1 MTLSPDGYRGLDST
15 VEEIDGVHGR
25 DVEAHEDDWVTHRNY
40 GVDEGRGAVFS
51 RFEGPGRE
59 ARLRVHMEAHG

>member
-25 DVEAHEDDWVTHRNY
+25 GVEAQEDGCVTHRNY
-40 GVDEGRGAVFS
+40 GVDEDRGAVFS
-51 RFEGPGRE
+51 PFEGPGRE
-59 ARLRVHMEAHG
+59 ARLSVHLEAHG